1 MNAGGEAYLQR
12 LYVRVYAVWACTASL
27 RAEYWFGELIDKNIF
42 NTVHIAGLSV
52 EWVNGQD
59 VCPDDLYYS
68 SIPL

>member
-1 MNAGGEAYLQR
+1 MRPKAIDVKPLIKGD
-12 LYVRVYAVWACTASL
+12 
-27 RAEYWFGELIDKNIF
+27 WFGELIDKNIF